1 MSCNENNVT
10 LTKDSFTF
18 EVIDCLCKED
28 FDDSVISNFEGKQL
42 KFQVRNNLTVST
54 CR

>member
-18 EVIDCLCKED
+18 EVIDWLRKED
-28 FDDSVISNFEGKQL
+28 FDDSVISNL
-42 KFQVRNNLTVST
+42 RVSN
-54 CR
+54 